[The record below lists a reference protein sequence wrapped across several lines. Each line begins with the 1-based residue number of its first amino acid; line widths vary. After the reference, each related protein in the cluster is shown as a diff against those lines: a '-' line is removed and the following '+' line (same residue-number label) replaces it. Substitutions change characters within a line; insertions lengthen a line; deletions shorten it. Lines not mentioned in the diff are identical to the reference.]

1 MGRLVANHDFV
12 KALLKF
18 GTFDE
23 YVFSNPSNANL
34 RSFESIVRNW
44 ELPPERLRSL
54 RFVPYFSLPGVLTS
68 ERFAVF
74 HLGGWG
80 YFMPGLH
87 YLRGRY
93 ASNPWPITAV
103 THSLHGRHSVDF
115 AVRLHTAGMARFDSI
130 FCSSR
135 DGRSAMANLLE
146 ATGKTTGTHYRGH
159 LDWLPLGIDDGL
171 LECGGDRGKA
181 RGQMRIPPE
190 ALVLLCLGRLN
201 PALKMDLAP
210 VLESLAKDILPNCR
224 CPVYLVIAGGADS
237 LNLRMVQ
244 ELIREFQLE
253 SRCRLRANFRSEVKR
268 DLLASADIFLSLP
281 DNTQETFGL
290 SLLEAQ
296 ASSLPV
302 IASRFDGYKDL
313 VREAV
318 DGYLIDTYGC
328 VPDPVHEFSDLLDPD
343 VTQLFEAQKVAID
356 MNQFAERL
364 LELIHNDQ
372 RRYMMGKKGR
382 EKVASEFVFS
392 QTIKRYHQRWDEL
405 FQEAQAHGLPP
416 FVEDRFQMD
425 YSFAFGHYVSNH
437 LGPGDRVMTRPGQ
450 ALCPSYNEVSVLL
463 DPSELKKLLE
473 AAANPITIK
482 DLLEKTP
489 LSTEQ
494 AWFAVMWL
502 VKYNRLVV
510 LRQEKGDRG

>member
-12 KALLKF
+12 KALLKY
-18 GTFDE
+18 GAFDE

-34 RSFESIVRNW
+34 KSFESTVQKW
-44 ELPPERLRSL
+44 GLPSERLRLL
-54 RFVPYFSLPGVLTS
+54 RFVPYFSLPGILKR
-68 ERFAVF
+68 ERFTVF

-87 YLRGRY
+87 YLRSRY

-115 AVRLHTAGMARFDSI
+115 AVRLHTAGMATFDSV
-130 FCSSR
+130 FCSSC

-146 ATGKTTGTHYRGH
+146 VTGKITGTHYNGH
-159 LDWLPLGIDDGL
+159 LDWLPLGIDDEL
-171 LECGGDRGKA
+171 LQTRGDRTKA
-181 RGQMRIPPE
+181 RDQMRIPPE
-190 ALVLLCLGRLN
+190 AVVLLCLGRLT

-210 VLESLAKDILPNCR
+210 ILESFAKDILPNCR
-224 CPVYLVIAGGADS
+224 RPVYLVIAGGADS

-244 ELIREFQLE
+244 ELIRELQLE
-253 SRCRLRANFRSEVKR
+253 NWCRVRANFRTEVKG
-268 DLLASADIFLSLP
+268 DLLASADIFLSLS

-302 IASRFDGYKDL
+302 VASRFDGYKDL

-328 VPDPVHEFSDLLDPD
+328 VPDPVREFSDLLDPD
-343 VTQLFEAQKVAID
+343 VAQLFEAQKVAID
-356 MNQFAERL
+356 MNQFARKL
-364 LELIHNDQ
+364 LELIHDDK
-372 RRYMMGKKGR
+372 RRSLMGEKGR
-382 EKVASEFVFS
+382 GKVASEFVFS
-392 QTIKRYHQRWDEL
+392 RIIKRYDQRWDDL
-405 FQEAQAHGLPP
+405 FQEAQSHGLPP
-416 FVEDRFQMD
+416 TVEDRFQVD
-425 YSFAFGHYVSNH
+425 PSLVFRHYVSKS
-437 LGPGDRVMTRPGQ
+437 LAPGDQVMTRQGQ

-463 DPSELKKLLE
+463 DPSELKRILE
-473 AAANPITIK
+473 AAADPIPVK
-482 DLLEKTP
+482 DLVEMTP
-489 LSTEQ
+489 LSIEQ

-502 VKYNRLVV
+502 IKYNRLIA
-510 LRQEKGDRG
+510 LKQEKGNGE